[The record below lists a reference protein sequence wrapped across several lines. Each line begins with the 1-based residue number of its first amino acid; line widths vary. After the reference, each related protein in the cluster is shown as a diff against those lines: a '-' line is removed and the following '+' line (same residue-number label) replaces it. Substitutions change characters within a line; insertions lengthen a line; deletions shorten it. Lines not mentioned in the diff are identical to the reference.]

1 MGSIGEDDTCHFDCV
16 MPQENARIFAN
27 SIQCLAKSGKE
38 LILEA
43 TSDIATKASTLT
55 LRTLNDS
62 KTAFTVFTFNASFF
76 ERFHLAPD
84 KETGNAYISAKFPLK
99 ASLCAFRSI
108 RSVERFQVRYVWI
121 CCW

>member
-1 MGSIGEDDTCHFDCV
+1 MAKAEDQDVCHFDCV

-27 SIQCLAKSGKE
+27 SVQCLAKSGKE
-38 LILEA
+38 LIMEA
-43 TSDIATKASTLT
+43 SSDLSAKTSTLT

-84 KETGNAYISAKFPLK
+84 QATGNAYISAKFPLK

-108 RSVERFQVRYVWI
+108 RSVERFQVR
-121 CCW
+121 